1 MFLSNT
7 VFGAHMLKSLESVPF
22 RLMLVATWAGAW
34 GAKSVIAAITALKG
48 GVGIAEYLFIF
59 EAGVLGSTALVLAIL
74 LFTSSPFVRPL
85 TIAAFIGL
93 AVVEALESNP
103 ANAVAVATVA
113 VHLLAATTLVFTRQ
127 FFRRNRVDLPEDG
140 ATSLGTKR

>member
-1 MFLSNT
+1 MVMS
-7 VFGAHMLKSLESVPF
+7 LKKVPF

-34 GAKSVIAAITALKG
+34 GAKSVIAAITALKSG
-48 GVGIAEYLFIF
+48 AGAAQYLFIF

-74 LFTSSPFVRPL
+74 LFTSSSFIRPL

-93 AVVEALESNP
+93 AVVEALGSDP
-103 ANAVAVATVA
+103 ANAVGMATVA

-127 FFRRNRVDLPEDG
+127 FFRANRVDLPEDG
-140 ATSLGTKR
+140 ATNFGTGR